1 MTINDPLNTTRR
13 YFFGQAGIKIG
24 AAALG
29 SLMTSD
35 VMASDVLGSGSTESI
50 GLPGLPHF
58 PPTAKRVIYL
68 FQSGAPSQID
78 LFDEKPVVKD
88 MFDKDLPDS
97 IRQGQRLTTMTS
109 GQSRFPIAP
118 SIYKY
123 KRHGDSGLNIS
134 ELMPYTAKV
143 ADDLCLI
150 RSMHTEQINHDP
162 AITFFQTGFQLA
174 GRPSI
179 GSWVSYGLGSENN
192 DLPSFVVMVSRGS
205 GRPSC
210 QPLYDRLWGSGPLP
224 SQYQGVKFL
233 STGDPVLYLSNPDG
247 IDRDA
252 RRLQLDDIAALN
264 GHHYEKV
271 SDDEINA
278 RISQYEMAYRMQMS
292 VPALTDI
299 SDEPE
304 HVLKMYGPEVTK
316 RGTYANNCLMARRL
330 AERDVRFVQLFHMGW
345 DQHFTLPKQISG
357 QCRDTDQA
365 SAALIQ
371 DLKQRDLLKD
381 TLIIWSGEFGRTI
394 YCQGKLTKTNYG
406 RDHHPRCFSMWMAG
420 GGIKPGMTYGATDEF
435 SYNIVEDPVHVN
447 DLNATILQCLGIDHR
462 RLSVK
467 FQGLD
472 LKLTGVEDAAP
483 INGILKNS

>member
-1 MTINDPLNTTRR
+1 MTINDQMQTTRR
-13 YFFGQAGIKIG
+13 YFFSQAGIKIG

-29 SLMTSD
+29 SLL
-35 VMASDVLGSGSTESI
+35 ASDGFAAKRTEAG
-50 GLPGLPHF
+50 GLPNLPHF
-58 PPTAKRVIYL
+58 APKAKRVIYL
-68 FQSGAPSQID
+68 FQSGAPSQLD
-78 LFDEKPVVKD
+78 LFDEKPAVAG

-97 IRQGQRLTTMTS
+97 IRMGQRLTTMTS

-118 SIYKY
+118 TIYKF
-123 KRHGDSGLNIS
+123 KQHGESGLNLS
-134 ELMPYTAKV
+134 ELLPHTAEV
-143 ADDLCLI
+143 ADDLCMI
-150 RSMHTEQINHDP
+150 RSLHTEQINHDP
-162 AITFFQTGFQLA
+162 AITYFQTGFQLA

-179 GSWVSYGLGSENN
+179 GAWVSYGLGSANK

-224 SQYQGVKFL
+224 SRYQGVKFL
-233 STGDPVLYLSNPDG
+233 STGDPVLYLSNPGG

-252 RRLQLDDIAALN
+252 RRRQLDDIAALN
-264 GHHYEKV
+264 NHRYKQV
-271 SDDEINA
+271 ADAEINA

-292 VPALTDI
+292 VPELTDI

-304 HVLKMYGPEVTK
+304 HVLKMYGPDVAR

-357 QCRDTDQA
+357 QCRDTDQP
-365 SAALIQ
+365 SAALIK
-371 DLKQRDLLKD
+371 DLKQRGLLKD
-381 TLIIWSGEFGRTI
+381 TLIIWTGEFGRTI
-394 YCQGKLTKTNYG
+394 YCQGKLTATNYG

-420 GGIKPGMTYGATDEF
+420 SGIKPGMTYGATDDF
-435 SYNIVEDPVHVN
+435 SYNIVENPVHVN
-447 DLNATILQCLGIDHR
+447 DLNATILHCLGMNHR
-462 RLSVK
+462 PLSIK

-472 LKLTGVEDAAP
+472 LRLTGVEDHNP
-483 INGILKNS
+483 VKGILA